1 MPFLFFDSTMWLLI
15 PAMFF
20 ALYAQSKVRNAYV
33 RYSQVPSA
41 RGVSGAEVA
50 RTLLDNQGLSGV
62 AVELTGGNL
71 TDHYDPRQQAVRLS
85 RGVYAGNSLAAL
97 GIAAHETGH
106 ALQHATGYFALNLR
120 NNFFPVA
127 QLGSSMAMPLFLL
140 GFLFANNLGFL
151 MDVGILFFVFAVLF
165 QVITLPVEYNASARA
180 VEMLSANGLIAREEE
195 SGVKAVLN
203 AAALTYVA
211 ATAVAVGNLLRLVFL
226 RDRRQ

>member
-1 MPFLFFDSTMWLLI
+1 
-15 PAMFF
+15 MFF